1 VTANS
6 GSVPDLQPRL
16 IAPAVAVMNRLTY
29 PRKFA
34 LISLLFVMPLALVM
48 GLLIS
53 EINSRIEFAQKEI
66 QGIRYLRPLRHL
78 FEHVLQ
84 SRALA
89 HAYGNGK
96 ASLRPGLIGKQAE
109 IAEDLATLQAVEGE
123 LGDHLRT
130 TSRHDALREN
140 ARFLREKLFRLEAG
154 DSDELHRQLLEE
166 TRDLGAYVGDT
177 SNLILDPD
185 LDSYY
190 VMDAVLLG
198 LSRGQDL
205 LALASSLGQ
214 GVVTGKTPT
223 VKERTEFISL
233 ASLLRSN
240 GEATGRGL
248 DVAFRNNPAA
258 NLKADL
264 GPALRDYLVATDAL
278 LHAIDGDVIK
288 PETIAIQ
295 PADYERLVRESLD
308 ANFSLWDR
316 AAVNLEGLLQT
327 RIDGLN
333 RKKHLVE
340 AFAAVML
347 LSVAYLLLAIYL
359 GVLSTV
365 RRLREASERMLGGS
379 VDQHVIL
386 ETRDELGQ
394 VATAF
399 NNVAT
404 RLRAEWAQAR
414 EESARA
420 RAAEAEVRVA
430 KDAAEQANQAKST
443 FLATMSHEIRTP
455 MNAII
460 GMTELTLDTDLTP
473 EQRQYLGLVKESSES
488 LLTLINDILDLSKI
502 EAGKLD
508 LEAID
513 FSLHES
519 LGNTMK
525 ALALRAHKKRLEL
538 AFHVAPDVP
547 ETLVGDPGRLR
558 QVVVNL
564 VGNAI
569 KFTEHGEVVVRVEK
583 ESQTAD
589 EVCLHFRVTDT
600 GVGIPRERQDLIFEA
615 FTQADSSTTRHY
627 GGTGLGLTISSSLVA
642 LMRGRVWVESEA
654 GRGST
659 FHFTVRLGVQKDPGI
674 TRDSAGPTLVDNLP
688 VLVVDDNATNRL
700 ILEEILTKWRMRP
713 KAVAD
718 GPSALAEM
726 KRAAAA
732 GDPYALVLAD
742 AMMPGMDGFTL
753 LEQIKAH
760 PELARSTLMMLSSAD
775 QSGDVARCRR
785 LGVNAY
791 LMKPI
796 KRSELLDAIVT
807 SLGTSPVAEGRG
819 GLASRARRPEPGD
832 SSARS
837 RRLRI
842 LLVEDNTVNQML
854 ATILLEKRGHEVIVA
869 GNGKEALAA
878 CERQDFDLILMD
890 VQMPEMDGLGATA
903 RIREQERGTGRH
915 IPIVAMTAHAVKGDR
930 EHCLQAGM
938 DGYVSKP
945 IEAGELF
952 RAIADVAPETKEGF
966 FSSEG
971 SPEATPSPK
980 DPEGL
985 LPDRNALLQRVGGSW
1000 EKVEKIVAVFQ
1011 GEVSRSMAEIRTAV
1025 DRRDAM
1031 SIERNAH
1038 SLRGA
1043 IGLFGKAAAY
1053 TAAETLESMGRAGD
1067 LTEIGD
1073 AYHALETSVHELE
1086 SALVEIVRRSNE
1098 R

>member
-1 VTANS
+1 
-6 GSVPDLQPRL
+6 
-16 IAPAVAVMNRLTY
+16 M
-29 PRKFA
+29 
-34 LISLLFVMPLALVM
+34 
-48 GLLIS
+48 
-53 EINSRIEFAQKEI
+53 
-66 QGIRYLRPLRHL
+66 
-78 FEHVLQ
+78 
-84 SRALA
+84 
-89 HAYGNGK
+89 
-96 ASLRPGLIGKQAE
+96 IGKQAE
-109 IAEDLATLQAVEGE
+109 ITEDLETLRAIERE
-123 LGDHLRT
+123 LGHNLRT
-130 TSRHDALREN
+130 TSKHDALREN
-140 ARFLREKLFRLEAG
+140 ARFLREKLLKLEAG
-154 DSDELHRQLLEE
+154 DSDELHRQLLAE

-190 VMDAVLLG
+190 LMDAI
-198 LSRGQDL
+198 LSALSGGQDL

-214 GVVTGKTPT
+214 GVVKGRTPT
-223 VKERTEFISL
+223 GEERTEFISL
-233 ASLLRSN
+233 SSLLRSN
-240 GEATGRGL
+240 GEATRRGL

-264 GPALRDYLVATDAL
+264 GPTLRDHLVATDAL
-278 LHAIDGDVIK
+278 LNAIDGEVIRS
-288 PETIAIQ
+288 EAIAIQ
-295 PADYERLVRESLD
+295 PADYDRLVQKSLE
-308 ANFSLWDR
+308 ANYSLWDR
-316 AAVNLEGLLQT
+316 AVVNLEGLLQA
-327 RIDGLN
+327 RIDGLT

-359 GVLSTV
+359 GILSTV

-379 VDQHVIL
+379 VVQHVIL

-399 NNVAT
+399 NNIAT
-404 RLRAEWAQAR
+404 RLRTNGPR
-414 EESARA
+414 RRKSARA
-420 RAAEAEVRVA
+420 RAAEAEVRIA
-430 KDAAEQANQAKST
+430 KDAAEQATRAKST

-508 LEAID
+508 LESID

-538 AFHVAPDVP
+538 AYHIAPDVP

-615 FTQADSSTTRHY
+615 FTQADSSTTRQY
-627 GGTGLGLTISSSLVA
+627 GGTGLGLTISSRLVA

-654 GRGST
+654 GQGST
-659 FHFTVRLGVQKDPGI
+659 FHFTMRLSVRKDPGI
-674 TRDSAGPTLVDNLP
+674 TRDSAGPTLVENLS

-775 QSGDVARCRR
+775 QSEDVARCRR

-791 LMKPI
+791 LVKPI

-807 SLGTSPVAEGRG
+807 SLGTSGVADGRG
-819 GLASRARRPEPGD
+819 DLASRVHRLEPGD
-832 SSARS
+832 LSAPS

-842 LLVEDNTVNQML
+842 LLVEDNPVNQTL
-854 ATILLEKRGHEVIVA
+854 ATILLEKRGHKVIVA

-878 CERQDFDLILMD
+878 WEKQEFDLILMD
-890 VQMPEMDGLGATA
+890 VQMPEMDGLEATA
-903 RIREQERGTGRH
+903 CIRARE
-915 IPIVAMTAHAVKGDR
+915 GDR
-930 EHCLQAGM
+930 PAHPDRRDDRPRHQGRSGALPAGGHGRLCLQADRGRRPLPGHRRRRAQD
-938 DGYVSKP
+938 DGGIDLP
-945 IEAGELF
+945 GRPF
-952 RAIADVAPETKEGF
+952 RGDAPSHMVPRVCCRIGTHC
-966 FSSEG
+966 SSE
-971 SPEATPSPK
+971 SEAVGRKSRRSWPCFK
-980 DPEGL
+980 ARFR
-985 LPDRNALLQRVGGSW
+985 DRWPRSEPRSIVG
-1000 EKVEKIVAVFQ
+1000 
-1011 GEVSRSMAEIRTAV
+1011 T
-1025 DRRDAM
+1025 RR
-1031 SIERNAH
+1031 
-1038 SLRGA
+1038 G
-1043 IGLFGKAAAY
+1043 
-1053 TAAETLESMGRAGD
+1053 
-1067 LTEIGD
+1067 
-1073 AYHALETSVHELE
+1073 
-1086 SALVEIVRRSNE
+1086 SNE
-1098 R
+1098 RLTR

>member
-1 VTANS
+1 MIANS
-6 GSVPDLQPRL
+6 GSVPDRQPWL

-34 LISLLFVMPLALVM
+34 LVSLLFVTPLAFFM

-53 EINSRIEFAQKEI
+53 EMDARIEFTRKEI
-66 QGIRYLRPLRHL
+66 QGIRYLRPLRQL

-96 ASLRPGLIGKQAE
+96 VSLRTGLIGKQAE
-109 IAEDLATLQAVEGE
+109 ITEDLETLRAIEREVG
-123 LGDHLRT
+123 HNLRT
-130 TSRHDALREN
+130 TSKHNALQEN
-140 ARFLREKLFRLEAG
+140 ARFLREKLLKLETG
-154 DSDELHRQLLEE
+154 DSDELHRQLLAGSH
-166 TRDLGAYVGDT
+166 DLGAYVGDT

-190 VMDAVLLG
+190 LVEATFIS
-198 LSRGQDL
+198 LSGGQDL
-205 LALASSLGQ
+205 LALASSLGK
-214 GVVTGKTPT
+214 GVVKGRTPT
-223 VKERTEFISL
+223 GEERTEFISL
-233 ASLLRSN
+233 SSLLRSN
-240 GEATGRGL
+240 VEATRRGL
-248 DVAFRNNPAA
+248 DAAFRNNSAA

-264 GPALRDYLVATDAL
+264 GPTLRAHLVATDAL
-278 LHAIDGDVIK
+278 LNAIDGEVIRS
-288 PETIAIQ
+288 EAIAIQ
-295 PADYERLVRESLD
+295 PADYDRLVQKSLE
-308 ANFSLWDR
+308 ANYSLWDR
-316 AAVNLEGLLQT
+316 AVVSLEGLLHA
-327 RIDGLN
+327 RIDGLTRN
-333 RKKHLVE
+333 KHLIE

-347 LSVAYLLLAIYL
+347 LSAAYLLLAIYL

-365 RRLREASERMLGGS
+365 RRLKEASERMLGGS
-379 VDQHVIL
+379 VVQHVIL

-399 NNVAT
+399 NNIAT
-404 RLRAEWAQAR
+404 RLRAEWVQAR
-414 EESARA
+414 EESTRA

-430 KDAAEQANQAKST
+430 KDAAEQATQAKST

-473 EQRQYLGLVKESSES
+473 EQRQYLELVKESSES

-508 LEAID
+508 LESID

-538 AFHVAPDVP
+538 AYHIAPDVP

-558 QVVVNL
+558 QIVVNL

-569 KFTEHGEVVVRVEK
+569 KFTEHGEVVVHVEK

-600 GVGIPRERQDLIFEA
+600 GVGIPRERQDLIFDA
-615 FTQADSSTTRHY
+615 FIQADSSTTRQY
-627 GGTGLGLTISSSLVA
+627 GGTGLGLTISSRLIA

-654 GRGST
+654 GQGST
-659 FHFTVRLGVQKDPGI
+659 FHFTMRLGVRKAPGI
-674 TRDSAGPTLVDNLP
+674 TRDSAGSTLVDNLP

-775 QSGDVARCRR
+775 QSGDVDRCRR
-785 LGVNAY
+785 MGVNAY
-791 LMKPI
+791 LVKPI

-807 SLGTSPVAEGRG
+807 SLGTSGVADGRG
-819 GLASRARRPEPGD
+819 DLANRVSRLEPGD
-832 SSARS
+832 LPAPS
-837 RRLRI
+837 RGLRI
-842 LLVEDNTVNQML
+842 LLVEDNPVNQTL
-854 ATILLEKRGHEVIVA
+854 ATILLEKRGHKVIVA
-869 GNGKEALAA
+869 CNGKEGLAA
-878 CERQDFDLILMD
+878 WEKQEFDLILMD
-890 VQMPEMDGLGATA
+890 VQMPEMDGLEVTA
-903 RIREQERGTGRH
+903 CIRARERGTGRH
-915 IPIVAMTAHAVKGDR
+915 IPIVAMTAHAIKGDR

-945 IEAGELF
+945 IEVGDLF
-952 RAIADVAPETKEGF
+952 RAIADVVPKTTAGFMAPEGL
-966 FSSEG
+966 S
-971 SPEATPSPK
+971 EATPPPNGS
-980 DPEGL
+980 EGV

-1011 GEVSRSMAEIRTAV
+1011 GEVSRSMAEIRAAI
-1025 DRRDAM
+1025 DRGDATR
-1031 SIERNAH
+1031 IERTAH
-1038 SLRGA
+1038 SLKGA
-1043 IGLFGKAAAY
+1043 IGVFGKSAAY
-1053 TAAETLESMGRAGD
+1053 NAAETLESMGYAGD

-1073 AYHALETSVHELE
+1073 VYHSLEKRVHELE
-1086 SALVEIVRRSNE
+1086 LALAEIVPRSNN

>member
-1 VTANS
+1 MIANS
-6 GSVPDLQPRL
+6 GLVPDRQPWL

-34 LISLLFVMPLALVM
+34 LVSLLFVTPLALVM

-53 EINSRIEFAQKEI
+53 EMDARIEFARKEI
-66 QGIRYLRPLRHL
+66 QGTRYLRPLRQL

-84 SRALA
+84 SRVLA

-96 ASLRPGLIGKQAE
+96 VSLRPALIGKQAE
-109 IAEDLATLQAVEGE
+109 ITEDLETLRVIESE
-123 LGDHLRT
+123 LGHNLRT
-130 TSRHDALREN
+130 TSKHDALQEN
-140 ARFLREKLFRLEAG
+140 ARFLREKLLKLEAG
-154 DSDELHRQLLEE
+154 DSDELHRQLLAEI
-166 TRDLGAYVGDT
+166 RDLNAYVNNT

-185 LDSYY
+185 LDSFYL
-190 VMDAVLLG
+190 MDAILIE
-198 LSRGQDL
+198 LSGGQDL
-205 LALASSLGQ
+205 LALASSLGK
-214 GVVTGKTPT
+214 GVVKGRTPT
-223 VKERTEFISL
+223 AEERTEFISL
-233 ASLLRSN
+233 SSLLRSN
-240 GEATGRGL
+240 EETTTRGL
-248 DVAFRNNPAA
+248 DVAFQNNPSAS
-258 NLKADL
+258 LKAEL
-264 GPALRDYLVATDAL
+264 GSTLRDHLAATDAL
-278 LHAIDGDVIK
+278 LSAIDGKVVRS
-288 PETIAIQ
+288 EAIAIQ
-295 PADYERLVRESLD
+295 PADYDRLVQKSLE
-308 ANFSLWDR
+308 ANYSLWDK
-316 AAVNLEGLLQT
+316 AVVNLEGLLRA
-327 RIDGLN
+327 RIDGLT
-333 RKKHLVE
+333 RKKHLIE

-359 GVLSTV
+359 GILATV

-379 VDQHVIL
+379 VVQHVSL

-399 NNVAT
+399 NNIAT
-404 RLRAEWAQAR
+404 RLRAEWVQAR

-420 RAAEAEVRVA
+420 RAAEAEVRTA
-430 KDAAEQANQAKST
+430 KDAAEQATQAKST

-473 EQRQYLGLVKESSES
+473 EQRQYLELVKESSES

-508 LEAID
+508 LESIE

-538 AFHVAPDVP
+538 AYHIAPDVP

-583 ESQTAD
+583 ESQSAD

-615 FTQADSSTTRHY
+615 FTQADSSTTRQY
-627 GGTGLGLTISSSLVA
+627 GGTGLGLTISARLVA
-642 LMRGRVWVESEA
+642 LMRGRVWVESVA
-654 GRGST
+654 GQGST
-659 FHFTVRLGVQKDPGI
+659 FHFTLRLSVRKDPGI
-674 TRDSAGPTLVDNLP
+674 TRDSAGPTLVDNLS

-700 ILEEILTKWRMRP
+700 ILEEILTKWHMRP
-713 KAVAD
+713 TAVVD
-718 GPSALAEM
+718 GPTALAEM

-785 LGVNAY
+785 LGVDAY
-791 LMKPI
+791 LVKPI

-807 SLGTSPVAEGRG
+807 SLGTAGVADGRG
-819 GLASRARRPEPGD
+819 DLASRVHRLEPGD
-832 SSARS
+832 LSAPS
-837 RRLRI
+837 QRLRI
-842 LLVEDNTVNQML
+842 LLVEDNPVNQTL
-854 ATILLEKRGHEVIVA
+854 ATIMLEKRGHTVIVA

-878 CERQDFDLILMD
+878 WEQQPFDLILMD
-890 VQMPEMDGLGATA
+890 VQMPEMDGLEATA
-903 RIREQERGTGRH
+903 CIRAKERGTGRH
-915 IPIVAMTAHAVKGDR
+915 IPIVAMTAHAIKGDR

-945 IEAGELF
+945 IEISDLLQ
-952 RAIADVAPETKEGF
+952 AIADVAHNTTAGLIRPEGL
-966 FSSEG
+966 
-971 SPEATPSPK
+971 PEATPPPD
-980 DPEGL
+980 DPEGV
-985 LPDRNALLQRVGGSW
+985 LPDRNALLERVGGSR
-1000 EKVEKIVAVFQ
+1000 EKLEKLVAVFQ
-1011 GEVSRSMAEIRTAV
+1011 GEVSRSLAEIRAAI
-1025 DRRDAM
+1025 DLGDATR
-1031 SIERNAH
+1031 IERAAH
-1038 SLRGA
+1038 SLKGA
-1043 IGLFGKAAAY
+1043 IGVFSKAAAY
-1053 TAAETLESMGRAGD
+1053 HVAETLESMGFAGD

-1073 AYHALETSVHELE
+1073 VYHALEKRVHELE
-1086 SALVEIVRRSNE
+1086 LALTEIVPRSND

>member
-1 VTANS
+1 
-6 GSVPDLQPRL
+6 
-16 IAPAVAVMNRLTY
+16 M
-29 PRKFA
+29 
-34 LISLLFVMPLALVM
+34 
-48 GLLIS
+48 
-53 EINSRIEFAQKEI
+53 
-66 QGIRYLRPLRHL
+66 
-78 FEHVLQ
+78 
-84 SRALA
+84 
-89 HAYGNGK
+89 
-96 ASLRPGLIGKQAE
+96 IGKQAE
-109 IAEDLATLQAVEGE
+109 VAEDLATLQAVEKE
-123 LGDHLRT
+123 LGHDLRT
-130 TSRHDALREN
+130 TDKHDALREN
-140 ARFLREKLFRLEAG
+140 ARFLREKLFKLEAG
-154 DSDELHRQLLEE
+154 DSDELHRKLLAE
-166 TRDLGAYVGDT
+166 THELGAHVGDT

-190 VMDAVLLG
+190 LMDAVLNA
-198 LSRGQDL
+198 LSRGQEL
-205 LALASSLGQ
+205 LALASSLGK
-214 GVVTGKTPT
+214 GVVKGGTPT
-223 VKERTEFISL
+223 VEERTEFISL
-233 ASLLRSN
+233 SSLLRSN
-240 GEATGRGL
+240 AEATRRGL

-258 NLKADL
+258 NLKPDL
-264 GPALRDYLVATDAL
+264 GPTLRDHLVATDAL
-278 LHAIDGDVIK
+278 LNAIDGEVIR
-288 PETIAIQ
+288 PEAIAIQ
-295 PADYERLVRESLD
+295 PTDYDRLVQKSLE
-308 ANFSLWDR
+308 ANYFLWDR
-316 AAVNLEGLLQT
+316 AVVNLEGLLQA
-327 RIDGLN
+327 RIDGLT

-340 AFAAVML
+340 AFSAVML
-347 LSVAYLLLAIYL
+347 LSVAYLLLAVYL
-359 GVLSTV
+359 GVLSAV
-365 RRLREASERMLGGS
+365 RRLKEASELMLGGA

-404 RLRAEWAQAR
+404 RLCAEWAQAR

-430 KDAAEQANQAKST
+430 KDAAEQATRAKST

-508 LEAID
+508 LESID

-583 ESQTAD
+583 KSQTAD

-600 GVGIPRERQDLIFEA
+600 GVGIPRERQALIFEA
-615 FTQADSSTTRHY
+615 FTQADSSTTRQY
-627 GGTGLGLTISSSLVA
+627 GGTGLGLTISSRLVA
-642 LMRGRVWVESEA
+642 LMGGRVWVESEA
-654 GRGST
+654 GKGST
-659 FHFTVRLGVQKDPGI
+659 FHFTARLSVRKDPGV
-674 TRDSAGPTLVDNLP
+674 TRDPAGPTLLDNLP

-713 KAVAD
+713 RAVAD

-807 SLGTSPVAEGRG
+807 SLDTSAAADGRG
-819 GLASRARRPEPGD
+819 DLASRVQGLEPGGP
-832 SSARS
+832 SAPSRS
-837 RRLRI
+837 LRV
-842 LLVEDNTVNQML
+842 LLVEDNPVNQTL
-854 ATILLEKRGHEVIVA
+854 ATILLEKRGHTVSIA

-878 CERQDFDLILMD
+878 WEKEEFDLILMD
-890 VQMPEMDGLGATA
+890 VQMPEMDGLEATA
-903 RIREQERGTGRH
+903 CIRERERGTGRH
-915 IPIVAMTAHAVKGDR
+915 IPIVAMTAHAIKGDR

-945 IEAGELF
+945 IEAGDLF
-952 RAIADVAPETKEGF
+952 RAIADVAPKTTAGF
-966 FSSEG
+966 I
-971 SPEATPSPK
+971 T
-980 DPEGL
+980 PEGPSEAKPPPNGPEGV

-1000 EKVEKIVAVFQ
+1000 EKVEKILAVFQ
-1011 GEVSRSMAEIRTAV
+1011 GEVSRSMAEIRAAI
-1025 DRRDAM
+1025 DRGDATR
-1031 SIERNAH
+1031 IERTAH
-1038 SLRGA
+1038 SLKGA
-1043 IGLFGKAAAY
+1043 IGVFGKSAAY
-1053 TAAETLESMGRAGD
+1053 NAAETLEFMGHAGD

-1073 AYHALETSVHELE
+1073 VYHSLEKLVHELE
-1086 SALVEIVRRSNE
+1086 LALAEIVPRSND